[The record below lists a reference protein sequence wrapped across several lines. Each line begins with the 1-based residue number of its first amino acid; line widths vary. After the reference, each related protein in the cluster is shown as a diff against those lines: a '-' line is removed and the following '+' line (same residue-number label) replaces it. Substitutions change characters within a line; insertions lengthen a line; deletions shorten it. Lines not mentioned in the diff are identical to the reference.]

1 MNKLSTI
8 IEIIVFYIIGNILFN
23 TIFSLTEVIIAKILL
38 FNMNFF
44 EVFESNIF
52 NNLKL
57 YTVLYFIILVVY
69 YVINIFLIRKLNKKL
84 KRRKENE
91 K

>member
-44 EVFESNIF
+44 EVF
-52 NNLKL
+52 
-57 YTVLYFIILVVY
+57 
-69 YVINIFLIRKLNKKL
+69 
-84 KRRKENE
+84 
-91 K
+91 

>member
-69 YVINIFLIRKLNKKL
+69 YGINIFLIRKLNKKL
-84 KRRKENE
+84 KRQ
-91 K
+91 